1 MSSVLR
7 NNTILDEIRP
17 QRHYTLVSFPRFV
30 EVSRVEAA
38 SCLFSIYILYRMS
51 RRSKLEKMI
60 SDGLSLTRIFLRS
73 VSSRL

>member
-7 NNTILDEIRP
+7 NNTILDEIRA
-17 QRHYTLVSFPRFV
+17 QRHYTLVSLPRFV
-30 EVSRVEAA
+30 EVNRVEAA
-38 SCLFSIYILYRMS
+38 SRLFSIYILSRIS